1 MLELPEEPEPEEL
14 EELGEL
20 DELEAPDEL
29 GLESED
35 EGLDEEPE
43 EPEDPEELDEEL
55 DDGALLAELVVGAAL
70 EEVTT
75 AFAAPPVGVGAA
87 PSEGV
92 TVLP

>member
-20 DELEAPDEL
+20 DELEAPEEL

-43 EPEDPEELDEEL
+43 EPEELDEEL